1 MIIIIVEIP
10 MSTGD
15 EEEEGEEEDDMNAAQ
30 DTIIPI
36 ELVPEYID

>member
-1 MIIIIVEIP
+1 

-15 EEEEGEEEDDMNAAQ
+15 EEEEGEEEDDMNAPQ

-36 ELVPEYID
+36 ELVPD